1 MAEPPTPTR
10 SPAVL
15 ERDALL
21 ATKLHVPR
29 PRPDFLTR
37 PGLLERLTQAT
48 ARELTLVCAPAGFG
62 KTTLLAN
69 WARASRRPVAWLSL
83 DAGDSDPARFWRYA
97 AAALD
102 QLQPG
107 LGRQVAGLLH
117 GVQQPPLEAVV
128 TVVVNQLAAAA
139 DEVVLVL
146 DDYHLVDGHPVHD
159 SLTVLLERM
168 PPSLRLVVASRA
180 DPPLPLARLRGRGQL
195 AELRQRD
202 LRFTP

>member
-21 ATKLHVPR
+21 ATKLHIPR

-37 PGLLERLTQAT
+37 PGLLDRLTRAT
-48 ARELTLVCAPAGFG
+48 ARDLTLVCAPAGFG

-128 TVVVNQLAAAA
+128 TAVVNHLAATP
-139 DEVVLVL
+139 DEVVLIL
-146 DDYHLVDGHPVHD
+146 DDYHLVDGHPVDGHPVHD
-159 SLTVLLERM
+159 SLTVL
-168 PPSLRLVVASRA
+168 
-180 DPPLPLARLRGRGQL
+180 
-195 AELRQRD
+195 
-202 LRFTP
+202 